1 MRLLSW
7 LDGLQPTS
15 QRRRSKRRRGP
26 RPQPP
31 PRRLSVEALD
41 DRILPGFLGPVNYA
55 AGSNPYAIVA
65 ADFNHDTIPDLAIA
79 NYSSNTVSVLLGNG
93 NGTFQPAL
101 DSATGFL
108 PLSLA
113 VGDFDGDTNLDI
125 VTANNYDVSVLLGNG
140 NGTFQPPS
148 SIGIGSNPASVAV
161 GDFNHDGT
169 LDLGVTSNVYV
180 FDGFGWYGN
189 YYHYDGYA
197 NVLIGNGDGTFSAAG
212 SQILGSG
219 PEFAILKWSAAAV
232 DLNGD
237 GIDDLAVTNDAFGTV
252 GVLINDGSGILG
264 SPIDYFAGYYAQS
277 VAADDLDGDGDID
290 LVTANY
296 YYGSA
301 SVLLNNGSGAFGSAQ
316 TYPTGSGASISIAL
330 ADFNNDTH
338 PDIATANTYTN
349 DVSVLLGRGD
359 GTFSP
364 ALHSAAGSYTY
375 GVAAGDFNGDGWAD
389 VAAANYYGGNAS
401 VLLNDHTWPPAD
413 APSVSISDVTVTE
426 GNSGTLNVTFTIS
439 LSAAYSQAIMVH
451 YATADGTATAG
462 GDYTA
467 VSTDVTFLPTETT
480 KTITVA
486 IVGDRLAEQNENF
499 FVNLTT
505 GGAFIADGQGVGTIL
520 DNEPRISINSVQ
532 KVEGNAKGGTLFVFT
547 VTLSVAYDETV
558 TVNFAT
564 ADGSARVSDHDYQA
578 KSGML
583 TFLPNETSKTISIL
597 VYGDKKNEPNEWF
610 AVNLSGESSNALLV
624 DATGIGTIL
633 NDDRR
638 GRH

>member
-15 QRRRSKRRRGP
+15 QRRRSKRRRHP

-31 PRRLSVEALD
+31 PRRLSVEPLD
-41 DRILPGFLGPVNYA
+41 DRIVPGFLGPVNYA

-65 ADFNHDTIPDLAIA
+65 ADFNHDTVPDLAVA
-79 NYSSNTVSVLLGNG
+79 NYGSSTVSVLPGNG

-113 VGDFDGDTNLDI
+113 VGDFDGDTNLDV
-125 VTANNYDVSVLLGNG
+125 VTANSGDVSVLLGNG

-180 FDGFGWYGN
+180 FDGSGWYGN

-197 NVLIGNGDGTFSAAG
+197 NVLMGNGDGTFSGAG
-212 SQILGSG
+212 SQFLGSG

-237 GIDDLAVTNDAFGTV
+237 GVDDLAVANENYGTV
-252 GVLINDGSGILG
+252 GVLLNDGSGNLG
-264 SPIDYFAGYYAQS
+264 GPIDYSAGYYPLGLTAGD
-277 VAADDLDGDGDID
+277 VDGDGDTD

-296 YYGSA
+296 YGQSA
-301 SVLLNNGSGAFGSAQ
+301 GVLLNDGAGIFGPAQ
-316 TYPTGSGASISIAL
+316 SYVTGGGSISIAL

-364 ALHSAAGSYTY
+364 ALHSAAGSYTF

-389 VAAANYYGGNAS
+389 VATANYYGGNAS

-426 GNSGTLNVTFTIS
+426 GNSGTLNVTFTVS
-439 LSAAYSQAIMVH
+439 LSAAYSKAITVH
-451 YATADGTATAG
+451 YTTADGSAIAG
-462 GDYTA
+462 SDYTA
-467 VSTDVTFLPTETT
+467 ASLDLVFNPTETS
-480 KTITVA
+480 KTITIAV
-486 IVGDRLAEQNENF
+486 IGDRVAEATENF

-505 GGAFIADGQGVGTIL
+505 NDAFMADGQGVGTIV

-532 KVEGNAKGGTLFVFT
+532 KVEGNGRGTTSFVFT

-578 KSGML
+578 KSGTL
-583 TFLPNETSKTISIL
+583 TFLPGETTKTISIL

-610 AVNLSGESSNALLV
+610 AVNLSGASSNALLV

-638 GRH
+638 GHR

>member
-15 QRRRSKRRRGP
+15 QRRRSKRRRGHC
-26 RPQPP
+26 PQPP

-93 NGTFQPAL
+93 NGTFQLPL
-101 DSATGFL
+101 DSATGYL

-113 VGDFDGDTNLDI
+113 VGDFDGDTNLDV
-125 VTANNYDVSVLLGNG
+125 VTANSGDVSVLLGNG

-169 LDLGVTSNVYV
+169 LDLGVTSNLYV
-180 FDGFGWYGN
+180 FDGSGPYGN

-197 NVLIGNGDGTFSAAG
+197 NVLVGNGDGTFSAAG
-212 SQILGSG
+212 SNYLGYG
-219 PEFAILKWSAAAV
+219 YQRWSATAA
-232 DLNGD
+232 DLTGD
-237 GIDDLAVTNDAFGTV
+237 GVDDLAVANEGYGTV
-252 GVLINDGSGILG
+252 GVLINDGFGNLAD
-264 SPIDYFAGYYAQS
+264 PINYSAGYYPLGLATGD
-277 VAADDLDGDGDID
+277 VDGDGDTD

-296 YYGSA
+296 YGQSA
-301 SVLLNNGSGAFGSAQ
+301 GVLLNNGSGVFGPAQ
-316 TYPTGSGASISIAL
+316 SYSTGGGSISVAL
-330 ADFNNDTH
+330 ADFNNDGH
-338 PDIATANTYTN
+338 ADIATANSYTN
-349 DVSVLLGRGD
+349 DVSVILGRGD

-364 ALHSAAGSYTY
+364 ALHAAAGSYTY

-389 VAAANYYGGNAS
+389 VATANYYGGNAS

-413 APSVSISDVTVTE
+413 APSVSISDVSVTE

-480 KTITVA
+480 KTITIA
-486 IVGDRLAEQNENF
+486 IIGDRVAEANENF

-505 GGAFIADGQGVGTIL
+505 GDAFIADGQGVGTIV

-532 KVEGNAKGGTLFVFT
+532 KVEGNGKGTTLFVFT
-547 VTLSVAYDETV
+547 VTLSVAYDQPV

-564 ADGSARVSDHDYQA
+564 ADGSASVADHDYQA
-578 KSGML
+578 KSGTL
-583 TFLPNETSKTISIL
+583 TFAPGETTKTISIA
-597 VYGDKKNEPNEWF
+597 VYGDKKNEGNEYF
-610 AVNLSGESSNALLV
+610 AVNLSGASSNALLV

-633 NDDRR
+633 NDDRH
-638 GRH
+638 GRR